1 MEGKQAPIATSPG
14 KTFTLQQLKHHLLV
28 LFKITFLCVHYP
40 LTYLSS
46 SHRLLAVITL
56 KKAKERKLMTSSNLR
71 YPYERQKMTLKSC
84 VCGVELKDDK
94 SLLSL
99 HQSLSWPLTRNMRV
113 SLIPF
118 CFCDAISSSHLS
130 DRRYWGKCFEEW
142 SRFEQPRSENG
153 VGPSFICFLYLWWST
168 VQQNKTKGSWKSACW
183 ILSRSSPGSFKKFI
197 VLFQRSMCPLA
208 IIFS

>member
-14 KTFTLQQLKHHLLV
+14 KNIYLLYF
-28 LFKITFLCVHYP
+28 LFKVTFLCVHYP

-46 SHRLLAVITL
+46 SHLLAVITL
-56 KKAKERKLMTSSNLR
+56 KKAKERKLMTSSNLG
-71 YPYERQKMTLKSC
+71 YPHERQKMTLKSC
-84 VCGVELKDDK
+84 VCGVELKEDK

-99 HQSLSWPLTRNMRV
+99 HQSLSWPLTRNMRM

-130 DRRYWGKCFEEW
+130 DRRYWGKCSEEW

-153 VGPSFICFLYLWWST
+153 VGPSFICFSYLWWST
-168 VQQNKTKGSWKSACW
+168 VQQKKTNPKGSWKSACW
-183 ILSRSSPGSFKKFI
+183 ILSCSSPGSFKKFI